1 MLQTLIFIVYKELNE
16 TTDCKHGQFSIYV
29 NLRNLPIF
37 SWNAIISKQDKMYR
51 FRFITYRFT
60 PYI

>member
-16 TTDCKHGQFSIYV
+16 TTDCKHGQFSIY
-29 NLRNLPIF
+29 
-37 SWNAIISKQDKMYR
+37 
-51 FRFITYRFT
+51 RFT